1 MCPSRI
7 KALWIIWMPQR
18 GARLALSW
26 KGSASRALGPQKT
39 LSRVHSQS
47 KETQRASQRSAREYV
62 TCAGQEVEV
71 KSLSC
76 VWLYATP
83 WTVAYKT
90 PLSMEFSRQEY
101 WSGWPFSS
109 PGGLPDPGIEPRS
122 PALQADALPSELP
135 GKSQGKGHSNE
146 RTLGSRVW
154 FSWFYVLRTC
164 LHYTLLN
171 LVWEFCSSETMSL
184 DIIKRNGL
192 RIRRIKSNLY
202 N

>member
-1 MCPSRI
+1 MFKRIWTVHQDSSSEWACWTSMCPSRI

-101 WSGWPFSS
+101 WSGLPFPS
-109 PGGLPDPGIEPRS
+109 PRDLSNPGIEPGS
-122 PALQADALPSELP
+122 PALQADALPSEPP
-135 GKSQGKGHSNE
+135 GKSLIRIYTHTYS
-146 RTLGSRVW
+146 
-154 FSWFYVLRTC
+154 FSDSFP
-164 LHYTLLN
+164 LL
-171 LVWEFCSSETMSL
+171 S
-184 DIIKRNGL
+184 
-192 RIRRIKSNLY
+192 
-202 N
+202 